1 MEFSAF
7 VQLLFP
13 FPLIS
18 AAGAFFLQQKQSF
31 CVTNG
36 MDMANTSG
44 PHIPCKISPTG
55 LFAQLAYI
63 LQIYHS

>member
-1 MEFSAF
+1 
-7 VQLLFP
+7 
-13 FPLIS
+13 
-18 AAGAFFLQQKQSF
+18 LQQKQSF

-44 PHIPCKISPTG
+44 PHIPCKISSTG

-63 LQIYHS
+63 LQIYYS